1 MSDLRLVLASASPRR
16 RELLAQ
22 LGVPFE
28 VITANVVEYENPS
41 TDPREMVAHN
51 AALKADWVAERHPE
65 AMVLGADT
73 TVFIDGHALNK
84 PADLVAA
91 RLMLRRLSGRTHTVF
106 TGVALRHQSSGLKVD
121 RGVASDVTFKQLDD
135 AIISDYLAKVH
146 TLDKAGGYA
155 IQEHGDLIIA
165 KQEGSLTNIIG
176 LHLDETKQIL
186 TNAGLLPDSGIN
198 LK

>member
-1 MSDLRLVLASASPRR
+1 
-16 RELLAQ
+16 
-22 LGVPFE
+22 
-28 VITANVVEYENPS
+28 
-41 TDPREMVAHN
+41 
-51 AALKADWVAERHPE
+51 
-65 AMVLGADT
+65 
-73 TVFIDGHALNK
+73 
-84 PADLVAA
+84 
-91 RLMLRRLSGRTHTVF
+91 
-106 TGVALRHQSSGLKVD
+106 LKVD

-176 LHLDETKQIL
+176 LPLDETKQIL